1 MWCSLFLRSNIS
13 SRGKRMK
20 IQFLNSS
27 KSFSNSRAIL
37 SLLAVIVLLPSSAFG
52 ARAQVTTADVRGTL
66 MDEQGAAIA
75 GADVTIT
82 SSNPAYTHAWT
93 SESDGQYTFTNLP
106 LGTYS
111 VHVTHACVKAETQTS
126 MVLHVN

>member
-1 MWCSLFLRSNIS
+1 MSPRPFFFVRMSCSLFLRSNIS

-37 SLLAVIVLLPSSAFG
+37 SLLAVVVLLLSSAFG
-52 ARAQVTTADVRGTL
+52 ARAQVTTADVRGTI

-75 GADVTIT
+75 GADVTIKIGR
-82 SSNPAYTHAWT
+82 AY
-93 SESDGQYTFTNLP
+93 
-106 LGTYS
+106 
-111 VHVTHACVKAETQTS
+111 V
-126 MVLHVN
+126 